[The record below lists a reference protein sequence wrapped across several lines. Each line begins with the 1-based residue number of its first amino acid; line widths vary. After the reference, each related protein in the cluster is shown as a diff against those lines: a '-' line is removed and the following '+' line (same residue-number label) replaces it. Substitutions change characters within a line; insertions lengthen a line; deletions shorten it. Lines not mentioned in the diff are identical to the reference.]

1 MEWWKPDS
9 NRHHTQLCMETTL
22 CWDQKTGLRG
32 APKWF
37 SLPDSSSPIEEPSTQ
52 SLQRSDGCRAAA
64 VLSPSEGQEQP
75 WGHVPNQWDSPPLR
89 PRGSL
94 AGMSESRPA
103 PVFTIYS
110 QSQHEAIAGSLES
123 AAPAPRAPSPAL
135 ASTIFL
141 SFPLS
146 PGSSPTG

>member
-1 MEWWKPDS
+1 VLGTRK
-9 NRHHTQLCMETTL
+9 L
-22 CWDQKTGLRG
+22 GLRG
-32 APKWF
+32 APTWF

-52 SLQRSDGCRAAA
+52 SLQRSAGCRAAA

-135 ASTIFL
+135 ACSSAAVTL
-141 SFPLS
+141 AV
-146 PGSSPTG
+146 SSPMEFHPTSTKKAP